1 MKSCSIAGAIS
12 QFAVTGLVSCLAIG
26 EQPSLAYSIKS
37 LSSQKLSSGSYRTT
51 IIMPMKDA
59 GDSWDERIVFIVRCS
74 TREITRSDGVT
85 PATGTFPRV
94 FLDEVIKRTCR
105 I

>member
-1 MKSCSIAGAIS
+1 MKTRSLGHVIS
-12 QFAVTGLVSCLAIG
+12 QMAVTGLVSFLAFS

-51 IIMPMKDA
+51 VIMPMWDA
-59 GDSWDERIVFIVRCS
+59 DGSWDERLVFIVRCS
-74 TREITRSDGVT
+74 TRKITRSDGVT

-94 FLDEVIKRTCR
+94 FLDEVFKRTCR